1 MKLEED
7 RVDVDVLVVGGGSAG
22 LTAFLL
28 LRRYGVDALLLNARS
43 ETSNYPK
50 AHIVN
55 QRSMQ
60 ILDELGMA
68 DVVEKHSAPKEFTRY
83 TGVSAGLNGPSPDYG
98 RSIARVRSWGSDN
111 DTDYLSLSEHRVL
124 HIAQKQLEILLV
136 NEARRRDPDRV
147 RFGHEVTFVE
157 QDEHRT
163 YADVTDRATGRQYR
177 VQSKYMLGADAGR
190 TVRAF
195 TSISVD
201 KCEANGRRPLD
212 VLTVYFASDLS
223 RWIKN
228 PDFLLSE
235 HINPDTGDSCLLM
248 QMGPVTW
255 GKESAEWVA
264 SLSGHG
270 QAGASHVDVTTDVEA
285 AQRVKNILGIPEAHP
300 FELIRRTDFVFDGL
314 LAKDFRDRR
323 IFILGDAAHR
333 HPPTSGLGLNSA
345 VQDSYNLAWKL
356 AYVLQGRAGEALLDS
371 FTVERRPVAERNIR
385 HSFQNASRYGAIYEI
400 AGLRAASGPEHNWD
414 RLRELWSDT
423 DVGRQLRI
431 KVRDAMFER
440 SHEYRA
446 LNVEFGYAYAST
458 AVIPD
463 EDLYPAP
470 VVVDPIRVYRP
481 HAAPGHPLPHAWLED
496 ADGNEIPISRIL
508 RAGRFTL
515 IVDDRAAAEWT
526 GAAAPLIRA
535 GWPLDVVSVG
545 TSGADH
551 LDTRLT
557 WCRVRE
563 VTDTGAVLVRPDHI
577 VGWRVARLPE
587 QPTDTLRQALQ
598 DIGISGETADSVG

>member
-1 MKLEED
+1 MKIEKD

-28 LRRYGVDALLLNARS
+28 LRLYGVDALLLNARN

-60 ILDELGMA
+60 IFDDLGVA
-68 DVVEKHSAPKEFTRY
+68 EIIEKHAAPKDFTKY
-83 TGVSAGLNGPSPDYG
+83 TGISAGLNGPGPDYG
-98 RSIARVRSWGSDN
+98 RSIAKVRSWGSDN

-124 HIAQKQLEILLV
+124 HIAQKQLEVLLV
-136 NEARRRDPDRV
+136 NEARYRDRDRV

-157 QDEHRT
+157 QEEHGTR
-163 YADVTDRATGRQYR
+163 ADVTDRATGRRYT

-190 TVRAF
+190 TVRAL

-201 KCEANGRRPLD
+201 KYAGNERGPLD
-212 VLTVYFASDLS
+212 VITVYFASDLS
-223 RWIKN
+223 QWIKN

-248 QMGPVTW
+248 QMGPDTW

-264 SLSGHG
+264 SLSGDSPVGAG
-270 QAGASHVDVTTDVEA
+270 QVDATTDAEA
-285 AQRVKNILGIPEAHP
+285 MQRVKNILGIPESHP
-300 FELIRRTDFVFDGL
+300 FTLIRRTNFVFDGL
-314 LAKDFRDRR
+314 LAKDFRDKR

-356 AYVLQGRAGEALLDS
+356 AYALQGSAGEALLDS

-385 HSFQNASRYGAIYEI
+385 HSFQNAGRYGSIYEA
-400 AGLRAASGPEHNWD
+400 AGLRAASEPEHNWG

-423 DVGRQLRI
+423 DEGRQLRI

-440 SHEYRA
+440 SREYRA
-446 LNVEFGYAYAST
+446 LNVEFGYVYTST

-463 EDLYPAP
+463 EDPYPAS
-470 VVVDPIRVYRP
+470 VVVDPIRVYSP
-481 HAAPGHPLPHAWLED
+481 HAAPGHPIPHAWLED
-496 ADGNEIPISRIL
+496 AEGKEIPISRIL

-515 IVDDRAAAEWT
+515 VIDAPAATEWKE
-526 GAAAPLIRA
+526 AAAPLVQEGCA
-535 GWPLDVVSVG
+535 LDVVSVG
-545 TSGADH
+545 TSGADY

-557 WCRVRE
+557 WRRVRE
-563 VTDTGAVLVRPDHI
+563 VTDTGAVLVRPDRI
-577 VGWRVARLPE
+577 ICWRKASLPDR
-587 QPTDTLRQALQ
+587 PGKVLRQALH
-598 DIGISGETADSVG
+598 DIGIR